1 MWHADG
7 SGRELSLK
15 AVEVISS
22 GRMCLIPLVKAL
34 TLGGGIEFLPKR
46 RLKILSGSS
55 QNEFWIRLYGT
66 MWMST
71 TMRLIMDLERL
82 MQRRH

>member
-46 RLKILSGSS
+46 RLKILSKG
-55 QNEFWIRLYGT
+55 ET
-66 MWMST
+66 
-71 TMRLIMDLERL
+71 
-82 MQRRH
+82 